1 MDEEFYYVTK
11 WALTSG
17 VLMIPCDK
25 ARVSGNRRLLC
36 WGKWNWVHDND
47 WHETRAS
54 ADARV
59 AEMKERRRASLL
71 KSLEQLDR
79 PVKYQEYADV

>member
-17 VLMIPCDK
+17 VLMIPRDK

-36 WGKWNWVHDND
+36 WGKWGAVYGND

-71 KSLEQLDR
+71 KSLEKLDR
-79 PVKYQEYADV
+79 PVKYQECADV

>member
-11 WALTSG
+11 WALTNRG
-17 VLMIPCDK
+17 VLMIPRDK
-25 ARVSGNRRLLC
+25 ARVSGRMLC
-36 WGKWNWVHDND
+36 WGKWYAVYGTD

-54 ADARV
+54 AEARV
-59 AEMKERRRASLL
+59 AEMKERRRQFLL
-71 KSLEQLDR
+71 QSLEQLDR

>member
-1 MDEEFYYVTK
+1 MDEEFYYVTR

-17 VLMIPCDK
+17 VLMIPRDK
-25 ARVSGNRRLLC
+25 ARVSGRLLC
-36 WGKWNWVHDND
+36 WGKWGSVYGTD

-54 ADARV
+54 AEARV

-71 KSLEQLDR
+71 QSLEELDR